1 MIFVYN
7 IAYRLLGRWNRRK
20 VVRLRETLAETV
32 CWSGEE
38 VMTDFLVRIFVKDR
52 ENVQD
57 AKVRTAYGVMASI
70 VGICCNILLFSIKL
84 AGGLLMGSISV
95 MADAFNNLSDAASS
109 LVSFVGVKL
118 AGRPADEAHPFGH
131 GRYEYIAAFIVAFL
145 VLEVGFSCLKSSVG
159 KVLRPEAVEFDWMI
173 VILLVLSVFVKVWMA
188 FFNRKLGGRIHS
200 KVMQATAADSFGDVL
215 VTSATVL
222 SLFIGKWSGL
232 SVDGYMGVIVSA
244 VVLAAGFNIAKDTLK
259 PLLGEAIDRE
269 VYDRITAK
277 VEGYEGI
284 LGSHDLIVHNYGPT
298 HSMATIHAEVS
309 NESGIEEAHELIDRI
324 EREVLRDLNLFLV
337 IHMDPVEVR
346 DASVMERKR
355 MVVDIVRELE
365 PDASIHDFRVV
376 NGKNRSNLIFDLVVP
391 YSYNENEE
399 MELVHQIMEQVR
411 AKDECC
417 ECVMN
422 LENSF
427 VQPKGHEKQEKE
439 EES

>member
-1 MIFVYN
+1 
-7 IAYRLLGRWNRRK
+7 
-20 VVRLRETLAETV
+20 
-32 CWSGEE
+32 
-38 VMTDFLVRIFVKDR
+38 MTDFLVRLFIKDR

-57 AKVRTAYGVMASI
+57 GKVRTAYGVLASI
-70 VGICCNILLFSIKL
+70 VGIACNLLLFGIKL
-84 AGGLLMGSISV
+84 VGGILMNSISV

-109 LVSFVGVKL
+109 IVSFVGVKL

-159 KVLRPEAVEFDWMI
+159 KVLHPESVRFDWA
-173 VILLVLSVFVKVWMA
+173 VVLLLVLSVLVKVWMA
-188 FFNRKLGGRIHS
+188 LFNRKLGGRIHS

-215 VTSATVL
+215 VTGATVL
-222 SLFIGKWSGL
+222 SLLIGKWTGL
-232 SVDGYMGVIVSA
+232 KVDGYMGVIVSLA
-244 VVLAAGFNIAKDTLK
+244 VLFAGFNIAKDTLK

-269 VYDRITAK
+269 VYDGITAK

-309 NESGIEEAHELIDRI
+309 NESDIEEAHELIDRI
-324 EREVLRDLNLFLV
+324 EREVLRDMNIFLV

-346 DASVMERKR
+346 DASVVERRR
-355 MVVDIVRELE
+355 MVEEIVEELE

-376 NGKNRSNLIFDLVVP
+376 NGKEQVNLIFDLVVP
-391 YSYNENEE
+391 YSYDNAHE
-399 MELVHQIMEQVR
+399 MELVHRIMDRVKGQ
-411 AKDECC
+411 DTHC

-427 VQPKGHEKQEKE
+427 VQKKYKNFKKVLAFFLRLYYNSFRGREMTTRT
-439 EES
+439 

>member
-1 MIFVYN
+1 
-7 IAYRLLGRWNRRK
+7 
-20 VVRLRETLAETV
+20 
-32 CWSGEE
+32 
-38 VMTDFLVRIFVKDR
+38 MTDLLVRIFIRDR

-57 AKVRTAYGVMASI
+57 GKVRTAYGVMASV
-70 VGICCNILLFSIKL
+70 VGICCNVLLFSIKL

-109 LVSFVGVKL
+109 LVSFIGVKL

-159 KVLRPEAVEFDWMI
+159 KVFHPEPVDFDKTI
-173 VILLVLSVFVKVWMA
+173 VVLLVLSIFVKIWMA
-188 FFNRKLGGRIHS
+188 CFNRKLGKKIHS

-215 VTSATVL
+215 VTSATVF
-222 SLFIGKWSGL
+222 SLFIGKWTGFA
-232 SVDGYMGVIVSA
+232 VDGYMGVIVSA
-244 VVLAAGFNIAKDTLK
+244 AVLVAGFNIAKDTLK

-269 VYDRITAK
+269 VYDRITSK

-324 EREVLRDLNLFLV
+324 EREVLRDLNIFLV
-337 IHMDPVEVR
+337 IHMDPVEVH
-346 DASVMERKR
+346 DVTVMRQKQ
-355 MVVDIVRELE
+355 MVVGIVQELE
-365 PDASIHDFRVV
+365 PEASIHDFRVV

-391 YSYNENEE
+391 YSYNEKQE
-399 MELVHQIMEQVR
+399 MELVHQIMERVKAEDGR
-411 AKDECC
+411 C

-427 VQPKGHEKQEKE
+427 VQAK
-439 EES
+439 

>member
-1 MIFVYN
+1 
-7 IAYRLLGRWNRRK
+7 
-20 VVRLRETLAETV
+20 
-32 CWSGEE
+32 
-38 VMTDFLVRIFVKDR
+38 MTDFLVRLFIKDR

-57 AKVRTAYGVMASI
+57 GKVRTAYGVLASI
-70 VGICCNILLFSIKL
+70 VGIACNLLLFGIKL
-84 AGGLLMGSISV
+84 VGGILMNSISV

-109 LVSFVGVKL
+109 IVSFVGVKL

-159 KVLRPEAVEFDWMI
+159 KVLHPESVRFDWA
-173 VILLVLSVFVKVWMA
+173 VVLLLVLSVLVKVWMA
-188 FFNRKLGGRIHS
+188 LFNRKLGGRIHS

-215 VTSATVL
+215 VTGATVL
-222 SLFIGKWSGL
+222 SLLIGKWTGL
-232 SVDGYMGVIVSA
+232 KVDGYMGVIVSLA
-244 VVLAAGFNIAKDTLK
+244 VLFAGFNIAKDTLK

-269 VYDRITAK
+269 VYDGITAK

-298 HSMATIHAEVS
+298 HSMATIHAGVS
-309 NESGIEEAHELIDRI
+309 NESDIEEAHELIDRI
-324 EREVLRDLNLFLV
+324 EREVLRDMNIFLV

-346 DASVMERKR
+346 DASVVERRR
-355 MVVDIVRELE
+355 MVEEIVEELE

-376 NGKNRSNLIFDLVVP
+376 NGKEQVNLIFDLVVP
-391 YSYNENEE
+391 YSYDNAHE
-399 MELVHQIMEQVR
+399 MELVHRIMDRVKGQ
-411 AKDECC
+411 DTHC

-427 VQPKGHEKQEKE
+427 VQKK
-439 EES
+439 

>member
-1 MIFVYN
+1 
-7 IAYRLLGRWNRRK
+7 
-20 VVRLRETLAETV
+20 
-32 CWSGEE
+32 
-38 VMTDFLVRIFVKDR
+38 MTDLLTRLFIRDR

-57 AKVRTAYGVMASI
+57 GKVRTAYGVMASI
-70 VGICCNILLFSIKL
+70 VGICCNILLFLVKFV
-84 AGGLLMGSISV
+84 GGLLMGSISV

-145 VLEVGFSCLKSSVG
+145 VLEVGVSCLKSSAA
-159 KVLRPEAVEFDWMI
+159 KVFAPEPVDFDWTI
-173 VILLVLSVFVKVWMA
+173 VLLLVLSVFVKIWMA
-188 FFNRKLGGRIHS
+188 RFNRSLGKKINS

-215 VTSATVL
+215 VTSATVF
-222 SLFIGKWSGL
+222 SLFIGKWTGL

-244 VVLAAGFNIAKDTLK
+244 AVLVAGFNIAKDTLK

-269 VYDRITAK
+269 VYDRITSK
-277 VEGYEGI
+277 VESYEGI

-309 NESGIEEAHELIDRI
+309 NESDIEEAHELIDRI
-324 EREVLRDLNLFLV
+324 EREVLRDLNIFLV

-346 DASVMERKR
+346 DATVMQQKQ
-355 MVVDIVRELE
+355 MVAGIVKELE

-376 NGKNRSNLIFDLVVP
+376 AGKNRSNLIFDLVLP
-391 YSYNENEE
+391 YSYSEKQET
-399 MELVHQIMEQVR
+399 ELVHQIMERVR
-411 AKDECC
+411 AQDERC

-427 VQPKGHEKQEKE
+427 VQAKGHGK
-439 EES
+439 

>member
-1 MIFVYN
+1 
-7 IAYRLLGRWNRRK
+7 
-20 VVRLRETLAETV
+20 
-32 CWSGEE
+32 
-38 VMTDFLVRIFVKDR
+38 MTDFLVKIFIKNR

-70 VGICCNILLFSIKL
+70 VGICCNILLFAVKL
-84 AGGLLMGSISV
+84 IGGLLMNSISV

-109 LVSFVGVKL
+109 IISFVGVKL

-131 GRYEYIAAFIVAFL
+131 GRYEYIAALIVAFL

-159 KVLRPEAVEFDWMI
+159 KVLHPEKVQFDWVI
-173 VILLVLSVFVKVWMA
+173 VLLLTLSVLVKVWMA
-188 FFNRKLGGRIHS
+188 FFNRKIGGRINS

-222 SLFIGKWSGL
+222 SLFIGKWTGL
-232 SVDGYMGVIVSA
+232 SVDGYMGVIVSV
-244 VVLAAGFNIAKDTLK
+244 VVLIAGFNIAKETLE

-269 VYDRITAK
+269 VYDTITSK
-277 VEGYEGI
+277 VESYDGI

-309 NESGIEEAHELIDRI
+309 NESDIETAHELIDKI
-324 EREVLRDLNLFLV
+324 EREVLRDLNIFLV

-346 DASVMERKR
+346 DATVAERKQ
-355 MVVDIVRELE
+355 MVAEIVRELE

-376 NGKNRSNLIFDLVVP
+376 NGKDQINLIFDLVVP
-391 YSYNENEE
+391 YSYSGGQEI
-399 MELVHQIMEQVR
+399 ELVHRIMERVKE
-411 AKDECC
+411 KDARY

-427 VQPKGHEKQEKE
+427 VQPKERENKE
-439 EES
+439 FSKK

>member
-1 MIFVYN
+1 
-7 IAYRLLGRWNRRK
+7 
-20 VVRLRETLAETV
+20 
-32 CWSGEE
+32 
-38 VMTDFLVRIFVKDR
+38 MTDFLVRLFIKDR

-57 AKVRTAYGVMASI
+57 GKVRTAYGVLASI
-70 VGICCNILLFSIKL
+70 VGIACNLLLFGIKL
-84 AGGLLMGSISV
+84 VGGILMNSISV

-109 LVSFVGVKL
+109 IVSFVGVKL

-159 KVLRPEAVEFDWMI
+159 KVLHPESVRFDWA
-173 VILLVLSVFVKVWMA
+173 VVLLLALSVLVKVWMA
-188 FFNRKLGGRIHS
+188 LFNRKLGGRIHS

-215 VTSATVL
+215 VTGETVL
-222 SLFIGKWSGL
+222 SLFIGKWTGL
-232 SVDGYMGVIVSA
+232 KVDGYMGVIVSLA
-244 VVLAAGFNIAKDTLK
+244 VLFAGFNIAKDTLK

-269 VYDRITAK
+269 VYDGITAK
-277 VEGYEGI
+277 VESYEGI

-309 NESGIEEAHELIDRI
+309 NESDIEAAHELIDRI
-324 EREVLRDLNLFLV
+324 EREVLRDMNIFLV

-346 DASVMERKR
+346 DASVVERRR
-355 MVVDIVRELE
+355 MVEEIVEELE

-376 NGKNRSNLIFDLVVP
+376 NGKEQVNLIFDLVVP
-391 YSYNENEE
+391 YSYDNAHE
-399 MELVHQIMEQVR
+399 MELVHRIMDRVKGQ
-411 AKDECC
+411 DTHC

-427 VQPKGHEKQEKE
+427 VQKK
-439 EES
+439 